1 VDGPE
6 ETEAMLERVR
16 SEHDQAL
23 DFPLLSDPGSAV
35 IGRYG
40 LLNPDGRGW
49 PHPTVLLIDRDGVVR
64 WRFMEVDYR
73 ERATNED
80 ILAALAE
87 LREPAADRPEPES
100 GNPSADHPVGATSG
114 EPHDGGR

>member
-1 VDGPE
+1 LDDRQREETQILAVSVDGPE
-6 ETEAMLERVR
+6 ETEILLERVR
-16 SEHDQAL
+16 SEHGQGL
-23 DFPLLSDPGSAV
+23 DFPLLSDPGSRV

-49 PHPTVLLIDRDGVVR
+49 PHPTVFLIDRAGVVR

-73 ERATNED
+73 VRATNED

-87 LREPAADRPEPES
+87 LRWSTTES
-100 GNPSADHPVGATSG
+100 PGDGAVQPS
-114 EPHDGGR
+114 R

>member
-1 VDGPE
+1 ME
-6 ETEAMLERVR
+6 IMLERVR
-16 SEHDQAL
+16 SEHDQEL
-23 DFPLLSDPGSAV
+23 DFPLLSDPGSGV

-49 PHPTVLLIDRDGVVR
+49 PHPTVFVVDRHGVVR

-73 ERATNED
+73 VRATNED

-87 LREPAADRPEPES
+87 LRQSTTHRPDEGPDRPS
-100 GNPSADHPVGATSG
+100 
-114 EPHDGGR
+114 R